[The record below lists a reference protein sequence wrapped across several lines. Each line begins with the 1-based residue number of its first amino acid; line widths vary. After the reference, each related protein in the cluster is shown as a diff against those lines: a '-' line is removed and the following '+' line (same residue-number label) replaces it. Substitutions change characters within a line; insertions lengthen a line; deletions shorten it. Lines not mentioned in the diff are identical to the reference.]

1 MCCRLNNED
10 YFEFEEQQIQID
22 YSNEPGIIKEQ
33 TANHPLLSQPWE
45 ISPSQSIPL
54 YLILEEEEIN
64 FETIRKLRNVK
75 EEKIELKDIAT
86 MFQSIKPTIPEKETS
101 DIRQQLILSL
111 QKLIFFISV
120 PSFYWTYW
128 V

>member
-1 MCCRLNNED
+1 MCCRLDNED
-10 YFEFEEQQIQID
+10 YFEFDEEQIQID
-22 YSNEPGIIKEQ
+22 YSNEHGNIKRQ
-33 TANHPLLSQPWE
+33 TDNQQLLSQPWQ
-45 ISPSQSIPL
+45 ISSHHSIPL

-64 FETIRKLRNVK
+64 FETVRKLRNVK
-75 EEKIELKDIAT
+75 EKIELKDIPR
-86 MFQSIKPTIPEKETS
+86 MFQSIKPTTPEKESS

-120 PSFYWTYW
+120 PSFYWRYW